1 MGASRDSTG
10 EGDKGNQVRTDV
22 PAPAGGSPQAR
33 ATGPPAPGA
42 TPGLISNKD
51 QQVPFT
57 KIPGFV
63 AGGKVTSSVRA
74 PGPTPLG

>member
-1 MGASRDSTG
+1 MHH
-10 EGDKGNQVRTDV
+10 
-22 PAPAGGSPQAR
+22 
-33 ATGPPAPGA
+33 
-42 TPGLISNKD
+42 L
-51 QQVPFT
+51 PFT